1 MNNEEKMVILG
12 GVKLHGEVKIS
23 GAKNS
28 AVAIL
33 VASILV
39 KGKCVIENVPHV
51 SDILDLID
59 IINGLGG
66 VAEFVGEDTVEVDC
80 SDLTDYVAS
89 YDSVRKIRASSYLMG
104 ALLGRL
110 KKASVALPGGCD
122 FGVRPIDQHIKG
134 FEALGAKVDIEYGM
148 VNITAD
154 ELVGDTVYLDVV
166 SVGAT
171 INIML
176 AAALADGIT
185 VIDSAAKEPHVVDV
199 ANFLNSMGANIKG
212 AGTDVIKI
220 RGVKELHGGTFSVI
234 PDQIEAGTFMIA
246 AAATRGD
253 VMVTNIIPKH
263 MESLSA
269 KLEEMGVGVEEYD
282 EAIRIYVDKPE
293 LKRANVKTQPYPGF
307 PTDLQP
313 QMLTLLT
320 VAKGT
325 SIMKENV
332 WDNRFKY
339 IDELNRMGAN
349 VNVEGKDVAVV
360 EGGSR
365 LTGAPVCATDL
376 RAGAAMVIV
385 ALAAHGTTEVGVTEI
400 YNLQYIDRGYEN
412 LEEKLRAL
420 GAQITRRNVNPMPG
434 VLSAVNV

>member
-80 SDLTDYVAS
+80 SDLTYYVAS

-376 RAGAAMVIV
+376 RAGAAMVIA
-385 ALAAHGTTEVGVTEI
+385 ALIADGVTEI

>member
-253 VMVTNIIPKH
+253 VMVTNIMPKH

-376 RAGAAMVIV
+376 RAGAAMVIA
-385 ALAAHGTTEVGVTEI
+385 ALIADGVTEI

>member
-110 KKASVALPGGCD
+110 KKASVALPGGCY
-122 FGVRPIDQHIKG
+122 FGVLPIDQHIKG

-376 RAGAAMVIV
+376 RAGAAMVIA
-385 ALAAHGTTEVGVTEI
+385 ALIADGVTEI

>member
-376 RAGAAMVIV
+376 RAGAAMVIA
-385 ALAAHGTTEVGVTEI
+385 ALIADGVTEI

-434 VLSAVNV
+434 VLSAVTYKL

>member
-185 VIDSAAKEPHVVDV
+185 VIDSGAKEPHVVDV

-376 RAGAAMVIV
+376 RAGAAMVIA
-385 ALAAHGTTEVGVTEI
+385 ALIADGVTEI

>member
-1 MNNEEKMVILG
+1 M
-12 GVKLHGEVKIS
+12 
-23 GAKNS
+23 
-28 AVAIL
+28 
-33 VASILV
+33 
-39 KGKCVIENVPHV
+39 
-51 SDILDLID
+51 
-59 IINGLGG
+59 
-66 VAEFVGEDTVEVDC
+66 
-80 SDLTDYVAS
+80 
-89 YDSVRKIRASSYLMG
+89 
-104 ALLGRL
+104 
-110 KKASVALPGGCD
+110 PGGCD

-176 AAALADGIT
+176 AAALADGMT

-376 RAGAAMVIV
+376 RAGAAMVIA
-385 ALAAHGTTEVGVTEI
+385 ALIADGVTEI